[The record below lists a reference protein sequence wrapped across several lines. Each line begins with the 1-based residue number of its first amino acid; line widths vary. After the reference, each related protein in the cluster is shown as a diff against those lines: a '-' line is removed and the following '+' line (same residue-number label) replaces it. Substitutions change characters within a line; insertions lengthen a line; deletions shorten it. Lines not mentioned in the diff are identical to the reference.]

1 MRAFEKTRAVV
12 APLDRANVDTDQIIP
27 KQFLRAI
34 GKTGYGSFLFDQWR
48 YLDRGEIGMDCAR
61 RPRNADFALND
72 SRYQG
77 AGVLLARENFGCGSS
92 REHAVWALAE
102 AGFRVVIAPSFG
114 EIFQANAMKNGL
126 LPVVLPTAVVDRL
139 FAAAREAAA
148 EKPLEIE
155 IDLRAQSVRA
165 FNAAGENWRFEIE
178 AEPKRRLLEGLD
190 EIALTLRRKEEIVAF
205 ETRRRAAEPW
215 AFL

>member
-1 MRAFEKTRAVV
+1 MRAFEKTCAVV

-34 GKTGYGSFLFDQWR
+34 GKTGYGPFLFDQWR
-48 YLDRGEIGMDCAR
+48 YLDRGEIGMDCAQ

-92 REHAVWALAE
+92 REHAVWALVE
-102 AGFRVVIAPSFG
+102 AGFCAVVAPSFG

-126 LPVVLPTAVVDRL
+126 LPVVLPTAAVDRL
-139 FAAAREAAA
+139 FAATREAAA

-155 IDLRAQSVRA
+155 IDLRAQSVCA
-165 FNAAGENWRFEIE
+165 LNAAGENWRFEIE

-190 EIALTLRRKEEIVAF
+190 EIALTLRRKEEIVTF
-205 ETRRRAAEPW
+205 EARRRAAEPW

>member
-1 MRAFEKTRAVV
+1 MSTPTRLSPSNFCARSARPATGLFCSINGAISIAARLEWI
-12 APLDRANVDTDQIIP
+12 AP
-27 KQFLRAI
+27 
-34 GKTGYGSFLFDQWR
+34 
-48 YLDRGEIGMDCAR
+48 R

-92 REHAVWALAE
+92 REHAVWALVE
-102 AGFRVVIAPSFG
+102 AGFRAVVAPSFG

-139 FAAAREAAA
+139 FAAAREEAA

-165 FNAAGENWRFEIE
+165 LNVAGENWRFEIE

-205 ETRRRAAEPW
+205 EARRRAAEPW

>member
-34 GKTGYGSFLFDQWR
+34 GKTGYGPFLFDQWR
-48 YLDRGEIGMDCAR
+48 YLDRGEIGMDCAQ

-72 SRYQG
+72 PRYQG

-92 REHAVWALAE
+92 REHAVWALVE
-102 AGFRVVIAPSFG
+102 AGFRVVVAPSFG

-126 LPVVLPTAVVDRL
+126 LPVVLPTAAVDRL

-205 ETRRRAAEPW
+205 EARRRAAEPW

>member
-34 GKTGYGSFLFDQWR
+34 GKTGYGPFLFDQWR

-72 SRYQG
+72 SRYQS

-139 FAAAREAAA
+139 FATTREAAA

-178 AEPKRRLLEGLD
+178 VEPKRRLLEGLD

-205 ETRRRAAEPW
+205 EARRRAAEPW

>member
-34 GKTGYGSFLFDQWR
+34 GKTGYGPFLFDQWR
-48 YLDRGEIGMDCAR
+48 YLDRGEIGMDCAQ

-92 REHAVWALAE
+92 REHAVWALVE
-102 AGFRVVIAPSFG
+102 AGFSRRCR
-114 EIFQANAMKNGL
+114 
-126 LPVVLPTAVVDRL
+126 AVFRRDFSSQRDEKRL
-139 FAAAREAAA
+139 VAGRFA
-148 EKPLEIE
+148 
-155 IDLRAQSVRA
+155 D
-165 FNAAGENWRFEIE
+165 G
-178 AEPKRRLLEGLD
+178 GC
-190 EIALTLRRKEEIVAF
+190 
-205 ETRRRAAEPW
+205 
-215 AFL
+215 